1 MNLIQEVLRA
11 EQRIRH
17 YIKETPLEY
26 SSALSQMTGCQVF
39 LKLENLQHTGSFKA
53 RGAMNKLLALTPVQR
68 DKGVVTASTG
78 NHGAAVAFGLCT
90 LKMKGIVFVPEA
102 ASPTK
107 VEAIRR
113 LGAEVRVHGK
123 DSVQTEIFARQY
135 AEQNA
140 MVYVSPYNDPQV
152 ISGQGTIAVELARQL
167 DRIDAVF
174 VALGGGGM
182 MAGVAGYLK
191 SVFESAKVIACSPQN
206 SCVMIE
212 SMKAGR
218 ILEIDSLPTL
228 SDGTAGGVEP
238 NAITFD
244 PCYRLID
251 ESVLV
256 TEEEIRETMLMFIET
271 QRMLIE
277 GAAAVAVKAFLKTY
291 EQWRGKNVVV
301 VVCGGNVSLKT
312 LRAILQS

>member
-1 MNLIQEVLRA
+1 MNLIQEVLKA
-11 EQRIRH
+11 EHRIRRH
-17 YIKETPLEY
+17 IKETPLEY
-26 SSALSQMTGCQVF
+26 SLVLSQMTGCQVF

-53 RGAMNKLLALTPVQR
+53 RGAMNKLLALTPEQR
-68 DKGVVTASTG
+68 AQGVVTASTG
-78 NHGAAVAFGLCT
+78 NHGAAVAFGLRT
-90 LKMKGIVFVPEA
+90 LKMNGMVFVPEE

-113 LGAEVRVHGK
+113 LGAEVRVQGQ

-152 ISGQGTIAVELARQL
+152 VGGQGTIAVELARQL
-167 DRIDAVF
+167 DHVDVVF
-174 VALGGGGM
+174 VSLGGGGM
-182 MAGVAGYLK
+182 LAGIAGYLK
-191 SVFESAKVIACSPQN
+191 AVFEAAKVIAGSPQN

-238 NAITFD
+238 NAITFE
-244 PCYRLID
+244 PCRRLID

-256 TEEEIRETMLMFIET
+256 TEEEIRETMLLFIET
-271 QRMLIE
+271 QHLLIE
-277 GAAAVAVKAFLKTY
+277 GSAAVAVQAFLKTH
-291 EQWRGKNVVV
+291 EQWRSKNVVV
-301 VVCGGNVSLKT
+301 VICGGNVSLKT
-312 LRAILQS
+312 LRTIL

>member
-11 EQRIRH
+11 EQRIRD

-26 SSALSQMTGCQVF
+26 SLALSQMTGGQVF

-53 RGAMNKLLALTPVQR
+53 RGAMSKLLTLTPVQR

-78 NHGAAVAFGLCT
+78 NHGAAIAFGLHT
-90 LKMKGIVFVPEA
+90 LKMKGMVFVPEG
-102 ASPTK
+102 ASLTK

-123 DSVQTEIFARQY
+123 DSVQTEILARQY

-152 ISGQGTIAVELARQL
+152 IGGQGTIAVELARQL
-167 DRIDAVF
+167 DHIDAVF

-182 MAGVAGYLK
+182 IAGIAGYLK
-191 SVFESAKVIACSPQN
+191 SVFESTKVIACSPQN

-244 PCYRLID
+244 PCCRLID

-271 QRMLIE
+271 QHLLIE
-277 GAAAVAVKAFLKTY
+277 GSAAVAVKAFLKTH

-301 VVCGGNVSLKT
+301 VICGGNVSLKT

>member
-1 MNLIQEVLRA
+1 MDCNREVLQA
-11 EQRIRH
+11 EQRIRRH
-17 YIKETPLEY
+17 IKETPLEY
-26 SSALSQMTGCQVF
+26 SLALSQLTGCQVF
-39 LKLENLQHTGSFKA
+39 MKLENLQHTSSFKA
-53 RGAMNKLLALTPVQR
+53 RGAMNKLLALTPEQR
-68 DKGVVTASTG
+68 AKGVVAASTG
-78 NHGAAVAFGLCT
+78 NHGAAVAYGSRT
-90 LKMKGIVFVPEA
+90 LKTQGIVFVPEE

-107 VEAIRR
+107 VDAIRR
-113 LGAEVRVHGK
+113 WGAEVRVHGK

-140 MVYVSPYNDPQV
+140 MVYVSPYNDLQV

-167 DRIDAVF
+167 DHVDAVF

-182 MAGVAGYLK
+182 IAGIAGYLK

-212 SMKAGR
+212 SMKVGR
-218 ILEIDSLPTL
+218 ILELDSLPTL

-244 PCYRLID
+244 LCCRLVD

-271 QRMLIE
+271 QHLLIE
-277 GAAAVAVKAFLKTY
+277 GSAAVAVKAFLKTH

-301 VVCGGNVSLKT
+301 VICGGNVSLKT
-312 LRAILQS
+312 LRTIL

>member
-1 MNLIQEVLRA
+1 MNLIQEVLKA
-11 EQRIRH
+11 EQRIRR
-17 YIKETPLEY
+17 YIKETPVEY
-26 SSALSQMTGCQVF
+26 SLALSQMTGCQVF
-39 LKLENLQHTGSFKA
+39 VKLENLQHTGSFKA
-53 RGAMNKLLALTPVQR
+53 RGAMNKLLALTPEQR
-68 DKGVVTASTG
+68 AQGVVTASTG
-78 NHGAAVAFGLCT
+78 NHGAAVAFGLRT
-90 LKMKGIVFVPEA
+90 LKMQGMVFVPEE

-152 ISGQGTIAVELARQL
+152 IGGQGTIAVELARQL

-174 VALGGGGM
+174 VSLGGGGM
-182 MAGVAGYLK
+182 IAGIAGYLK
-191 SVFESAKVIACSPQN
+191 SIFESTKIIACSPQN
-206 SCVMIE
+206 SCVMVE

-218 ILEIDSLPTL
+218 ILELDSLPTL
-228 SDGTAGGVEP
+228 SDGTAGGVES

-244 PCYRLID
+244 LCRQFID

-256 TEEEIRETMLMFIET
+256 SEEEIRETMLLFMET
-271 QRMLIE
+271 HHLLIE
-277 GAAAVAVKAFLKTY
+277 GSAAVAVKAFLKTH
-291 EQWRGKNVVV
+291 EKWRGKNVVV
-301 VVCGGNVSLKT
+301 VICGGNVSLKT
-312 LRAILQS
+312 LRAILQP

>member
-1 MNLIQEVLRA
+1 MNLIQEVLKA
-11 EQRIRH
+11 EQRIRR

-26 SSALSQMTGCQVF
+26 SLALSQMTGCQVF

-53 RGAMNKLLALTPVQR
+53 RGAMNKLLALVAEQR
-68 DKGVVTASTG
+68 AKGVVTASTG
-78 NHGAAVAFGLCT
+78 NHGAAVAFGLCA
-90 LKMKGIVFVPEA
+90 LKMQGMVFVPEE

-135 AEQNA
+135 AEQHA

-152 ISGQGTIAVELARQL
+152 IGGQGTIAVELARQL
-167 DRIDAVF
+167 DHIDAVF
-174 VALGGGGM
+174 VSLGGGGM
-182 MAGVAGYLK
+182 IVGIAGYLK
-191 SVFESAKVIACSPQN
+191 AVFESTKVIACSPQN

-218 ILEIDSLPTL
+218 ISEIDSLPTL

-238 NAITFD
+238 DAITFD
-244 PCYRLID
+244 LCRRLVD
-251 ESVLV
+251 ESILV

-271 QRMLIE
+271 HHLLIE
-277 GAAAVAVKAFLKTY
+277 GAAAVAVKAFLKTH
-291 EQWRGKNVVV
+291 EKWRGKNVVV
-301 VVCGGNVSLKT
+301 VICGGNVSLKT
-312 LRAILQS
+312 LRAIL